1 MASAMS
7 ATSFAQ
13 LSFNAAGAIE
23 FLRDVAELVEPR
35 RVFAEGRRQRCQ
47 SEIYR
52 NVVLAERGRACGTGV
67 DVSTRRR
74 DGLVAARVR
83 GRTGSRRIGLL
94 AWSAFRGG
102 PAAPPRPR
110 RGYSEMAKTSLR
122 RDGTRLARVLA
133 FRSAWR
139 FEVAS
144 RPRRGR
150 DVALQR
156 SRNRYIPSRASTFDC
171 VSPLAGALK
180 TLVVGAEAVSA
191 VAPAVAAAAVARAS
205 AVMPREVVRRVMYYV

>member
-1 MASAMS
+1 MATAMS

-52 NVVLAERGRACGTGV
+52 NVVLAERGRA
-67 DVSTRRR
+67 
-74 DGLVAARVR
+74 
-83 GRTGSRRIGLL
+83 
-94 AWSAFRGG
+94 
-102 PAAPPRPR
+102 
-110 RGYSEMAKTSLR
+110 
-122 RDGTRLARVLA
+122 
-133 FRSAWR
+133 
-139 FEVAS
+139 
-144 RPRRGR
+144 
-150 DVALQR
+150 
-156 SRNRYIPSRASTFDC
+156 YIPSRASTFDC

-191 VAPAVAAAAVARAS
+191 VAPAVAAAAASFAPRVSIHRVAPRAAAAGRSIYCVS
-205 AVMPREVVRRVMYYV
+205 AGRT